1 MDGISETFSISMIKS
16 IRNPSDMYR
25 EGVDIN
31 CCGIDFKYNRG
42 MVYRTIAFCIFKCD
56 MWL

>member
-1 MDGISETFSISMIKS
+1 MKHGGCYEKNNN
-16 IRNPSDMYR
+16 NPSDMYR
-25 EGVDIN
+25 YWFDIN
-31 CCGIDFKYNRG
+31 CCGIDFKYNRD